1 MYYESYTAT
10 NWYDTFA
17 TNITR
22 YKKKFPSFCCCFFY
36 ADFVYL
42 FVWWFFC
49 LLCRANFSSC
59 ISAVIT
65 WFRLSVGI
73 QYVCGFACVFIHFI
87 FFSLRCCL
95 LLLCAYQQT
104 FCSRITLANNQ
115 CTNTVNYHRM
125 HTGEWKRRENER
137 RKKKQFENKSA
148 THGIRSH
155 SPDRFVVLYRDC
167 TWTGPDLFHPTSVNN
182 HCFSRRFRAYTFEA
196 RSLWVIA
203 RVQVLYP
210 FLHFICDFFVF
221 SVLLHVFYSG

>member
-17 TNITR
+17 MNIAL

-36 ADFVYL
+36 ANFVYL
-42 FVWWFFC
+42 FVWWYFFC

-59 ISAVIT
+59 IS
-65 WFRLSVGI
+65 RLLGEIVSGGI

-87 FFSLRCCL
+87 FFFSPL
-95 LLLCAYQQT
+95 LFTFTVCAYQQT

-125 HTGEWKRRENER
+125 HTGEWKRRENEKR
-137 RKKKQFENKSA
+137 RKKSTQFENKSA

-167 TWTGPDLFHPTSVNN
+167 TWTGPDLFHPHQSIIIVFRVDFVRTRSRLV
-182 HCFSRRFRAYTFEA
+182 HCEWSRAYKCST
-196 RSLWVIA
+196 RSFILWVIF
-203 RVQVLYP
+203 R
-210 FLHFICDFFVF
+210 FL
-221 SVLLHVFYSG
+221 S